1 MLLYIPVTD
10 CTEQIREKPY
20 LLTDMYNLGIDYA
33 TNDITG
39 YYKDKEYRVVLFEN
53 YGIKLD
59 NRWNTYEITCGS
71 AGIMIEILTTRKTI

>member
-33 TNDITG
+33 TNDIIG
-39 YYKDKEYRVVLFEN
+39 YNEDKLYRVFLFED
-53 YGIKLD
+53 YGMKLD
-59 NRWNTYEITCGS
+59 NRWNTYEITCGL
-71 AGIMIEILTTRKTI
+71 AGIMIEILNTRKTL